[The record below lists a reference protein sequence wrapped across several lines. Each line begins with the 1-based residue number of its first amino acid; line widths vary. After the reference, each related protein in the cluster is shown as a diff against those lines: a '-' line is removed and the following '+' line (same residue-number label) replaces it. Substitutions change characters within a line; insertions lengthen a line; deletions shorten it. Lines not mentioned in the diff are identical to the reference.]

1 MKKEIKLTGY
11 TPEEERANFWTH
23 LVGVFYGCIGAVL
36 VIFTTSDKPQ
46 LWSSL
51 IFFLTVII
59 LYGSSSLYHFA
70 TGKKQKI
77 LFKKLDHIAIYLL
90 IAGTFTPFCFG
101 LLREVPIGQQLGIA
115 IWVFALLGT
124 VFKVF
129 FTGKYEAISL
139 LSYLGMGWLGYLM
152 FDEMSMLAGEAVV
165 DYMLYGGLS
174 YSVGVIFYVMRKLKY
189 HHAIWHLFVLGG
201 TVFHSIAI
209 FSL

>member
-23 LVGVFYGCIGAVL
+23 LVGIFYGCIGAVL